1 MCIIAIKPEG
11 ISIPIE
17 RLKSCWD
24 NNSDGAGFMYSENG
38 KLNIVKGLMTFDSF
52 IKSYNDISPLNK
64 RIVIHFRYGTHG
76 KICPD
81 LTHPF
86 IINKSLALV
95 HNGILSI
102 DIDDPFELENK
113 VDPKNINVYIDSLEK
128 DSGTCLDDIDDID
141 DIDIFSKRSDMVFN
155 EIDNTSDSL
164 EFCKILSKL
173 PKKFLSNK
181 AIFFLLSKYVS
192 RENSVII
199 FMDDTGAI
207 NIVGDN
213 SHIVRDGVWY
223 SNYDYSKSGIK
234 ESESAV
240 DKDDTVEINK
250 CPYCP
255 TGNYSSWILN
265 NGHPAISACSNKE
278 CPTNS
283 IKSCNNSQEMKGTEY
298 EFHKDEEK

>member
-11 ISIPIE
+11 ISIPTE
-17 RLKSCWD
+17 RLKTCWD
-24 NNSDGAGFMYSENG
+24 NNPDGVGFMYSEAG
-38 KLNIVKGLMTFDSF
+38 KLNIIKGLMTFDSF

-113 VDPKNINVYIDSLEK
+113 VDSKNINAYIDSLEK
-128 DSGTCLDDIDDID
+128 DSEPCLD

-164 EFCKILSKL
+164 EFCRMLSKL

-199 FMDDTGAI
+199 FMDDAGAI
-207 NIVGDN
+207 NIVGNN
-213 SHIVRDGVWY
+213 SHIVEDGVWY
-223 SNYDYSKSGIK
+223 SNYDYSRSEIK
-234 ESESAV
+234 KTQNLV
-240 DKDDTVEINK
+240 DEDEEDDSVEINK

-255 TGNYSSWILN
+255 TGNFSSWMLN
-265 NGHPAISACSNKE
+265 NGHPAISACSNNE

>member
-52 IKSYNDISPLNK
+52 IKSYDDISSLNK
-64 RIVIHFRYGTHG
+64 QVVIHFRYGTHG

-86 IINKSLALV
+86 LINKSLALV
-95 HNGILSI
+95 HNGVLSV
-102 DIDDPFELENK
+102 DMDDPFELENK
-113 VDPKNINVYIDSLEK
+113 VAPQNINSYIDSLEK
-128 DSGTCLDDIDDID
+128 DSESCLEDL
-141 DIDIFSKRSDMVFN
+141 DIFSEQPDIVFN

-199 FMDDTGAI
+199 FMDDAGAI
-207 NIVGDN
+207 NIVGN
-213 SHIVRDGVWY
+213 NRHIVEDGVWY
-223 SNYDYSKSGIK
+223 SNYDYSRSEIK
-234 ESESAV
+234 KTQNPV
-240 DKDDTVEINK
+240 NKDNTVYINK

-255 TGNYSSWILN
+255 TGNYSSWMLN

-278 CPTNS
+278 CPT
-283 IKSCNNSQEMKGTEY
+283 I
-298 EFHKDEEK
+298 